1 MEVIVRDAHGIPD
14 KAFISIRVGDVRR
27 QMQFKPGEPFFF
39 ERGSSLPRHLMVDVF
54 EKVGSAQVNVF
65 DLKEAASEARCGR
78 RDTVVVQRLDG
89 GGPMSLG
96 IDVSMKEAQSPEK
109 PKRVSRHQAAL
120 KARTYLDDHGIQ
132 RVLQSLV
139 HELLVSQPADPIN
152 FMSNFILKQRADF
165 SAPTTPLQQTPA
177 KGQAK
182 GGLPRL
188 DAEPKLVSVT
198 PPPKVLA
205 GDELPGT
212 FDPNNPSVEIPDISN
227 HHSITCDVLNADPG
241 LFGRLRGLRTRSG
254 VTLARCIKTGID
266 NCGSR
271 LIRTVGAVAGDEEC
285 YEIFRELFDRI
296 ISGRHPGYDP
306 ARVHVSDLD
315 STRVTS
321 ELMDPSVGGESRV
334 LSVRVC
340 LSRNLAGLAM
350 PPTCS
355 LDERREVERTLAH
368 TLEGLTADL
377 QGEYYPLTGAGSF
390 ALKPAGMSQ
399 EDEYMLRSKALH
411 LDEPDSEVLLS
422 SGFGRH
428 WPDARGVFASDAQ
441 NIVVWLNDHD
451 HMRAVSTQQGSDLKQ
466 AFQRMCA
473 LHGAL
478 EAGLEALGYAFAK
491 SDRLGYLGSCPS
503 NIGTC
508 LGASAI
514 MRIPMLTAKPRFR
527 TLCKQ
532 LQLQAHIG
540 ICAGIQAGEGVWEI
554 SNAERLNSTEVEQVN
569 TVILGCR
576 KLLELETKLERGE
589 DINLEDFS
597 GIESRHATGQVGSF
611 AAPGDEMED
620 FSGIESR
627 PATGQVV
634 SFAAPGDKMVDFS
647 SMPGLGDED
656 YPGFPT
662 DACPDTPPEL
672 AKHFSLMA
680 DVLSTYPSVYD
691 RLKDVRTK
699 SGVSLARC
707 IKTGVDNAAHPMI
720 KTIGAVA
727 GDEECYDVFSELFDP
742 IVSIR
747 HPGYLGAGSKHT
759 TDLDAARVTDLPIDL
774 TGGHVVSVSARV
786 SRNLRGQRM
795 PPAVTRDERREV
807 ERLLVQALESLTDE
821 LGGEYFP
828 LRGSDSYPARP
839 GGMTRDEEDE
849 LRAEISI
856 FDAPDS
862 EVLLS
867 SGYGRQ
873 WPDARGV
880 FVDTTRT
887 CVVSI
892 NDQDH
897 VCMTQSQEGPDLKGA
912 FARLCQ
918 VHQAVESGLKVAGSG
933 FAHSERLGFLGS
945 CPSSLGSCLVASAT
959 ICLPRLSAKS
969 KFRFL
974 LKQMNLQAHV
984 AVEAGTLQDGVWDVF
999 NNERLGSSEVD
1010 QVNTVI
1016 AGCRRLL
1023 DLEARLERGEDLDL
1037 EEELL
1042 RGAATIEEPPL
1053 PPPPAAA
1060 AREDAASHATP
1071 AWAKVDFQDVPGLG
1085 PDEYPGF
1092 PADVCPEEM
1101 PDLTGHHSLM
1111 CDVLRKDPT
1120 IYPRLRGL
1128 RTKAGTSLARCMKT
1142 GIDNKGH
1149 PMTKTIGIV
1158 AGDAE
1163 CYNLYRELFDPLIC
1177 LRHPGYEPAQGHPTD
1192 LDHTKVCDTP
1202 IDRSGSYVASVRI
1215 RACRNLVGLRMP
1227 PAASLDERREAE
1239 RVLSEA
1245 LLGLSGEME
1254 GQYVPLE
1261 GSESC
1266 AALWPGGMSANEHA
1280 ILTTEKLLFEAP
1292 DSPLVLASGAGRDWP
1307 HARGIFTAFCGGLG
1321 AWVNEE
1327 DHLSLFA
1334 YEVGADLRGAF
1345 CRFCALEGALRA
1357 AAEGA
1362 GQDFAFSPRL
1372 GYVSSDPS
1380 NLGTGL
1386 DVQAVVKLPLL
1397 SSDGLKELRGL
1408 CKQLKVKLQRT
1419 EDGVFTVSNVE
1430 RLGSSEVDQVNRVAD
1445 GVRLLVACESKL
1457 ADGET
1462 IDLSDVDALR
1472 ASVGGGH

>member
-1 MEVIVRDAHGIPD
+1 MEVIVRDADGIPD
-14 KAFISIRVGDVRR
+14 KAFVSIRVGEVRR
-27 QMQFKPGEPFFF
+27 QMQFKPGGPFVFD
-39 ERGSSLPRHLMVDVF
+39 RVSSLPTHFTVDVF
-54 EKVGSAQVNVF
+54 EKVGSAHVNIF
-65 DLKEAASEARCGR
+65 DLKEATAGARCDR

-89 GGPMSLG
+89 GGAMSLG
-96 IDVSMKEAQSPEK
+96 IDVAMKEVQSPQK

-120 KARTYLDDHGIQ
+120 KAKTYLDDHGVQ
-132 RVLQSLV
+132 KVLQSMI
-139 HELLVSQPADPIN
+139 HDLLVSQPKDPIG
-152 FMSNFILKQRADF
+152 FMSNFIEKQCAEF
-165 SAPTTPLQQTPA
+165 LPPTSPLQQTPA
-177 KGQAK
+177 EGQAK
-182 GGLPRL
+182 GSLPQL
-188 DAEPKLVSVT
+188 DAKPKLVPAT
-198 PPPKVLA
+198 LPQQALA
-205 GDELPGT
+205 GDELPGA
-212 FDPNNPSVEIPDISN
+212 FDPNDPSVEIPDISM
-227 HHSITCDVLNADPG
+227 HHSITCDVLNEDPG
-241 LFGRLRGLRTRSG
+241 LFSRLRGLRTRSG

-266 NCGSR
+266 NRGHR
-271 LIRTVGAVAGDEEC
+271 MIKTVGAVAGDEEC
-285 YEIFRELFDRI
+285 YELFQELFDRI
-296 ISGRHPGYDP
+296 ISCRHPAYDP
-306 ARVHVSDLD
+306 ATVHISDLH
-315 STRVTS
+315 SAWVTD
-321 ELMDPSVGGESRV
+321 ELIEPSGGGKRRV
-334 LSVRVC
+334 LSVRVR

-355 LDERREVERTLAH
+355 LDERREVERTMVH
-368 TLEGLTADL
+368 TLAGLTADL
-377 QGEYYPLTGAGSF
+377 QGEYYPLKGSSSF

-399 EDEYMLRSKALH
+399 EDEHMLSSEALH
-411 LDEPDSEVLLS
+411 LDEPDSDVLLS

-428 WPDARGVFASDAQ
+428 WPDARGVFASDAR

-451 HMRAVSTQQGSDLKQ
+451 HMCAVSTQQGSDLKQ
-466 AFQRMCA
+466 AFRRMCS

-478 EAGLEALGYAFAK
+478 EAGLEASGYAFAK
-491 SDRLGYLGSCPS
+491 SDRLGYLSSCPS

-508 LGASAI
+508 LAASAI
-514 MRIPMLTAKPRFR
+514 MRIPMLTAEPRFR

-532 LQLQAHIG
+532 LRLQAHIG
-540 ICAGIQAGEGVWEI
+540 ISTRIKAAEGVWEI

-576 KLLELETKLERGE
+576 KLLQLETKLERGE
-589 DINLEDFS
+589 DIDLKDF
-597 GIESRHATGQVGSF
+597 
-611 AAPGDEMED
+611 P
-620 FSGIESR
+620 GIESR
-627 PATGQVV
+627 PATWQVE
-634 SFAAPGDKMVDFS
+634 SFAVPGDQMIDFS

-656 YPGFPT
+656 YPGFPA

-672 AKHFSLMA
+672 AKHSSIMA
-680 DVLSTYPSVYD
+680 VVLNTYPSIYK
-691 RLKDVRTK
+691 RLKDVGTK
-699 SGVSLARC
+699 LGVSLARC

-720 KTIGAVA
+720 KTVGAVA
-727 GDEECYDVFSELFDP
+727 GDEECYDLFGELFDQ

-747 HPGYLGAGSKHT
+747 HPGYLGVGSKHT
-759 TDLDAARVTDLPIDL
+759 TDLDAARVTDLPIDP

-786 SRNLRGQRM
+786 SRNLRGKRM
-795 PPAVTRDERREV
+795 PSAVTRDERREV
-807 ERLLVQALESLTDE
+807 ERLLVQALESLTDD
-821 LGGEYFP
+821 LGGEYLP

-839 GGMTRDEEDE
+839 GGMTRNEEDK
-849 LRAEISI
+849 LRAENSI
-856 FDAPDS
+856 FDEPDS

-887 CVVSI
+887 FVVSI

-897 VCMTQSQEGPDLKGA
+897 VCMRQTQEGPDIKRA
-912 FARLCQ
+912 FSRLCRL
-918 VHQAVESGLKVAGSG
+918 HHAVESGLEKVGSG
-933 FAHSERLGFLGS
+933 FVHSERLGFLGS
-945 CPSSLGSCLVASAT
+945 CPSSLGTCLVASAT
-959 ICLPRLSAKS
+959 ICLPRLSAES
-969 KFRFL
+969 KFRL
-974 LKQMNLQAHV
+974 LCKQMKLRAHV
-984 AVEAGTLQDGVWDVF
+984 AVKAGSVRDGVWEVS

-1023 DLEARLERGEDLDL
+1023 DLEVRLERGEALDL

-1042 RGAATIEEPPL
+1042 RGAATADELPL

-1060 AREDAASHATP
+1060 GEDTAPHAMP
-1071 AWAKVDFQDVPGLG
+1071 AWAKVDFQDLPGLG

-1142 GIDNKGH
+1142 GMDNKGH

-1163 CYNLYRELFDPLIC
+1163 CYDLYRELFDPLIR
-1177 LRHPGYEPAQGHPTD
+1177 LRHPGYEPTQGHPTD
-1192 LDHTKVCDTP
+1192 LDHTKVCGTP
-1202 IDRSGSYVASVRI
+1202 IDPSGSYVASVRI
-1215 RACRNLVGLRMP
+1215 RASRNLADLRMP

-1254 GQYVPLE
+1254 GQYHPLE
-1261 GSESC
+1261 GSKSC
-1266 AALWPGGMSANEHA
+1266 APSLLGGMA
-1280 ILTTEKLLFEAP
+1280 ILKKEKLLFEAP
-1292 DSPLVLASGAGRDWP
+1292 DSPLVLSSGAGRDWP
-1307 HARGIFTAFCGGLG
+1307 HARGIFTAFCGGLA

-1345 CRFCALEGALRA
+1345 RRFCALEGVLRI

-1362 GQDFAFSPRL
+1362 GQGFAFSPRL
-1372 GYVSSDPS
+1372 GYISSDPS

-1397 SSDGLKELRGL
+1397 SADGLKELRGL

-1419 EDGVFTVSNVE
+1419 EDGAFTVSNVE
-1430 RLGSSEVDQVNRVAD
+1430 RLGSSEVDQVCHVAD

-1457 ADGET
+1457 MDGGT
-1462 IDLSDVDALR
+1462 VDLNDVDALR
-1472 ASVGGGH
+1472 AAVGGGD